1 MVALR
6 KRSVTVSGHR
16 TSVSLETPFWDAL
29 RGIAAE
35 EGRSLNDLVSEVDRG
50 RDPETGLSS
59 ALRLRALARW
69 RPGTGA

>member
-1 MVALR
+1 MAAALR

-16 TSVSLETPFWDAL
+16 TSVSLETAFWDAL
-29 RGIAAE
+29 RDIAAE

-69 RPGTGA
+69 RPMPG